1 MNILIDGSGCIIDN
15 SKKIYIIQ
23 KNYLLLKL
31 NVTKFRNVKKLTHY
45 IYIDF
50 VNFIIYS
57 YYNILQNIT
66 FELYLKLLLTI
77 AINSIRNIQKKY
89 DFFSL

>member
-31 NVTKFRNVKKLTHY
+31 NVIKFRNVKKL
-45 IYIDF
+45 IA
-50 VNFIIYS
+50 
-57 YYNILQNIT
+57 
-66 FELYLKLLLTI
+66 LYLY
-77 AINSIRNIQKKY
+77 R
-89 DFFSL
+89 FC